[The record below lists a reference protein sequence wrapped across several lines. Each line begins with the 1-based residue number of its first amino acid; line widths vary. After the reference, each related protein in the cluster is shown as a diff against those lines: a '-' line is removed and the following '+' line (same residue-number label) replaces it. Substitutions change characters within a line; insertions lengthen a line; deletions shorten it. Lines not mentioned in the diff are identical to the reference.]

1 MPNSVSGYRVLG
13 QRTTRELL
21 ELMRRD
27 TRWMESAKCR
37 GKPCMEK
44 VVDKLKRHP
53 ELREKAA
60 LAVCAGCPVMRECA
74 KDALLPI
81 VYYVSQ
87 SDVMDESRG
96 RNKRPSVAYT
106 AGSIRAGVY
115 VPETVRKGGWLEAM
129 GRLMEIAGEENI
141 PDVVKMTAA

>member
-1 MPNSVSGYRVLG
+1 MLSSLSS
-13 QRTTRELL
+13 TT
-21 ELMRRD
+21 
-27 TRWMESAKCR
+27 SAR
-37 GKPCMEK
+37 AT
-44 VVDKLKRHP
+44 LWN
-53 ELREKAA
+53 
-60 LAVCAGCPVMRECA
+60 
-74 KDALLPI
+74 
-81 VYYVSQ
+81 
-87 SDVMDESRG
+87 ESRG